1 MLDENFIKKIEDDK
15 YREELYKRIF
25 KVIIQNYDDEE
36 DLEFDDAM
44 QKLEKLNTPKDSQ
57 EGDENNQVI
66 EEHHNEHVKDVIK
79 ILSKAREDR

>member
-44 QKLEKLNTPKDSQ
+44 QKLERLNTPKDSQ